1 MSYFKKPLGDVWWG
15 SGTSGGQ
22 QQTTSQSPQQPSS
35 YGTPATTPP
44 PQPQKKEEAGV
55 GSELAKIFGA
65 LAASKIAS
73 PAQPSAGSYIVPK
86 AGISKTTMLI
96 GGAIGVTALILLLKD

>member
-44 PQPQKKEEAGV
+44 PQPQKEEAGV